1 MRRAGWIAAGLGMW
15 SAAMNA
21 AGADTISAES
31 KITAV
36 TVFPDRAGVTR
47 QATLTLSKG
56 QHTVE
61 LSPLPS
67 GIEPSSLSASAS
79 GEAEVT
85 LYGVRLVT
93 TERETAQDPKV
104 EGLEHDIRDNL
115 RKQQQL
121 RSTKQVLQQE
131 REYLE
136 SIHAASSQQIGKDLI
151 TKSPSASDAAAL
163 LAFLDESMLKTAERD
178 QKASEELEDLARGLD
193 KLQRELSGLTQ
204 GRHRQETAVLV
215 ELETSQSGS
224 LHLEVSYRV
233 PGAAWEPAYEA
244 RASGGS
250 NEVEL
255 ATSGVVRQQTGEDW
269 TDALLTLST
278 ARPAI
283 AGSMP
288 ELKPWLLKP
297 WEPVALGRKARLMDA
312 AAPAASEVLMKE
324 VQEEGLADRM
334 REQEGR
340 VAYATVETAGPSV
353 TFRLPKPASIPGDWQ
368 PHKVPVIS
376 AKLKAELAY
385 ETTPRLLPHA
395 FLRAKVTNTSEAL
408 YLPGAVS
415 VFLDGAFVA
424 TSALKQ
430 VAPGES
436 FDLFLGVDE
445 RVTVERK
452 TLKERVEVSLL
463 PGLRGKTKSTD
474 YEFLTLIE
482 NFTGRRIGVTVFDQ
496 VPVSERE
503 EIVVESVHQEPAGVE
518 KDAEQP
524 GLFHWQL
531 DMAPNQKE
539 ELRLS
544 YRVKHPV
551 EMQIQ

>member
-1 MRRAGWIAAGLGMW
+1 MKRVGWVLVAVSAWGVSAGH
-15 SAAMNA
+15 
-21 AGADTISAES
+21 AGADTINAES

-56 QHTVE
+56 QHTIE
-61 LSPLPS
+61 LTPLPS
-67 GIEPSSLSASAS
+67 GIEPSSLSARGS

-93 TERETAQDPKV
+93 TERETAQDPKA
-104 EGLEHDIRDNL
+104 EGLEDDIQDNL

-121 RSTKQVLQQE
+121 RNTKQVLAQE

-136 SIHAASSQQIGKDLI
+136 SIQAASSQQIGKDLI

-163 LAFLDESMLKTAERD
+163 LAFLDESMLKTFERD
-178 QKASEELEDLARGLD
+178 QKTDEELEDLARELD
-193 KLQRELSGLTQ
+193 KLQRELSRLTE

-215 ELETSQSGS
+215 ELEAQKAGAFR
-224 LHLEVSYRV
+224 LEVSYRV
-233 PGAAWEPAYEA
+233 PGASWEPAYEA

-250 NEVEL
+250 DEVEL

-269 TDALLTLST
+269 TDVLLTLST
-278 ARPAI
+278 ARPAM

-288 ELKPWLLKP
+288 ELEPWFLRP
-297 WEPVALGRKARLMDA
+297 WEPVAFERKRLLQRASVEEGSMKGIDQA
-312 AAPAASEVLMKE
+312 AQAPAAEPDM
-324 VQEEGLADRM
+324 
-334 REQEGR
+334 EQAIR
-340 VAYATVETAGPSV
+340 IAQATVETAGPSV
-353 TFRLPKPASIPGDWQ
+353 TFRLPKPASVQADWQ
-368 PHKVPVIS
+368 PHKVPVTS
-376 AKLKAELAY
+376 ASLPAELAY
-385 ETTPRLLPHA
+385 EITPRLLPYA

-415 VFLDGAFVA
+415 VFLDGTFVA
-424 TSALKQ
+424 TSVLKQ

-436 FDLFLGVDE
+436 FDLYLGADE
-445 RVTVERK
+445 RVKVERK
-452 TLKERVEVSLL
+452 TLKEHVEVSLL

-474 YEFLTLIE
+474 YEFLTIIE

-496 VPVSERE
+496 VPVSQRE
-503 EIVVESVHQEPAGVE
+503 EIVVESVHQQPAEIERDEE
-518 KDAEQP
+518 KP

-531 DMAPNQKE
+531 DLAPNQKE